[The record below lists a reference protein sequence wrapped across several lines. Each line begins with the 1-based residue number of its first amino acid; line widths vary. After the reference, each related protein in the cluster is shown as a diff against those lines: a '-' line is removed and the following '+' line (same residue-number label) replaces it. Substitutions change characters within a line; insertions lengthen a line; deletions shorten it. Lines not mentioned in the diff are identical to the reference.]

1 MISRLDLTAVEN
13 TGSTVK
19 LVFNGHL
26 PLKQSEDDSTRKVT
40 NRMLV
45 STDP

>member
-19 LVFNGHL
+19 LVFNDHL
-26 PLKQSEDDSTRKVT
+26 CNKVKMT
-40 NRMLV
+40 AQEK
-45 STDP
+45 